1 MRISDWSSD
10 VCSSDLRDPRPMD
23 NVEFWE
29 DAAFQ
34 GGGLGIFGDLLG
46 SFTSSRIDSLAGFA
60 LGPFYGLVKD
70 VKGAATRAVPR
81 TRKDRSERPRN
92 PAAAGIVALGRP
104 TEGERVE
111 HERKYMGGGI

>member
-1 MRISDWSSD
+1 
-10 VCSSDLRDPRPMD
+10 MD

-81 TRKDRSERPRN
+81 TRTDGRERPGK
-92 PAAAGIVALGRP
+92 PAAAGIGLAKRDGPGSKLWYVRAAYAREIHDRLAAPRS
-104 TEGERVE
+104 GERT
-111 HERKYMGGGI
+111 

>member
-81 TRKDRSERPRN
+81 TRKDGSERPGN
-92 PAAAGIVALGRP
+92 PAAAGIGLAKRYVPGSNLWYLRAA
-104 TEGERVE
+104 
-111 HERKYMGGGI
+111 